1 MENEYNLNNLSAYQ
15 ESKHLV
21 LNVYSLLRLFPSY
34 EQYALCDQLRRAVI
48 SISSNIAEG
57 MGRFSTKEQIHFIEI
72 AFGSLMEVYAQLDVA
87 TELNYISREQFE
99 TINKQIHIVASLLSG
114 LRNKRLATNP

>member
-72 AFGSLMEVYAQLDVA
+72 AFGSLMEVYSQLDVA